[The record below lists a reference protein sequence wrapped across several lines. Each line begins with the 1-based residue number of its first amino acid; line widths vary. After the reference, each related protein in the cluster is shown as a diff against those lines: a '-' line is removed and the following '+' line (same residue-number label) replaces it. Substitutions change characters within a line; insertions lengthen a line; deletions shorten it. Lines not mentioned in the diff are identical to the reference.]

1 MSMAVQTSYNF
12 GFSKGVVGGLYDLS
26 EHEVATRQAEGSTS
40 FGIGVVVGTN
50 RGIDVTAPTAESTS
64 ADFEGVIVHNS
75 VMAEMDMDNRLEI
88 GDKRTVGCLQRGKIW
103 VKTGSKAVPTY
114 KGKVFLITDGDE
126 AGLFTSSDDTATK
139 IELNA
144 CFLGVTD
151 NGIANAVFYPAIPA
165 SAASAPVGKG

>member
-12 GFSKGVVGGLYDLS
+12 RSSKGVAGGLYDLS
-26 EHEVATRQAEGSTS
+26 DHEIATRQAEGSTA
-40 FGIGVVVGTN
+40 FGMGVVTGTN
-50 RGIDVTAPTAESTS
+50 KGVDVIAPTSESTS

-103 VKTGSKAVPTY
+103 IPAY
-114 KGKVFLITDGDE
+114 KGKVYLSTDGDE

-139 IELNA
+139 MELNA
-144 CFLGVTD
+144 YFLGVTD
-151 NGIANAVFYPAIPA
+151 HGIANAVFYSAIPA
-165 SAASAPVGKG
+165 TAPVDKG